1 MNLYHTLPVITVTPP
16 TVPSSKL
23 YPYLLVYGLLRLI
36 WIPWMSTSFGS
47 PGVLLAAG
55 SELLGEVCV
64 TMLA

>member
-36 WIPWMSTSFGS
+36 WMSTSFGS
-47 PGVLLAAG
+47 PGVLVAAG